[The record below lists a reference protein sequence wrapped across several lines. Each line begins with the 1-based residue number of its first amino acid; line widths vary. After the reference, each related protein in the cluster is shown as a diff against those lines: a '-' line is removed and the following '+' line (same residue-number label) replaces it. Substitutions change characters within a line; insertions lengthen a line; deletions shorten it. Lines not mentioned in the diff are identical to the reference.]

1 MVPPYAKLLVALNG
15 GANQTGG
22 ILAAFGDTV
31 RLRSEHTATVQ
42 SFRFEIYAHP
52 VAFPCP
58 AGWSTAADGYTY
70 YFAASATPP
79 DFTLP
84 SDHSQFGKFLLGLTI
99 NGGDPGVSGLPA
111 TQFVDES
118 TAVEIISDSGV
129 QGVAWR
135 EGEQFSPLKYV
146 AALQLALSLLD
157 QGLGGGFGS
166 ASIADHSVT
175 YVKIQTVAAS
185 SLIGN
190 PTGVTANAQAIGV
203 NNGLGFSGSN
213 LGIVDGGVNYAR
225 IQDVSAASRVLGR
238 GSAGGAGDVEEL
250 TVGGGLEFNATQIR
264 LSALTGDVT
273 NAAGGGATV
282 IGTNKVTLAMQAQ
295 VATARFLGRVTAAT
309 GNVEALTGTQATTL
323 LDAFTSGLKGLVPAS
338 GGGTTNFLRA
348 DGTFAAPTATATPAG
363 STTQLQYNNAGA
375 LGGTGGIT
383 FPGANRLAFAAE
395 TTNSN
400 LQFEHNTVIAK
411 VRNQANSAYVPAL
424 TWGAANDELVIGDGT
439 GSASVATIRSRVE
452 AAGSY
457 IWEVVTGTSVAALTS
472 AGLALTPVAATG
484 TVVPSLKIT
493 GAAHTALTASTERH
507 AVQFDLSSTKQFATG
522 ALTTQREARLQAP
535 TYGFVGASVI
545 TTAATLAISGAPIAG
560 TNATIT
566 QSLALWLETGS
577 LAFGSSAALSG
588 LTRIAHNVAYLV
600 GRSSTSTDL
609 NLVRWGSVVTD
620 GLTLGDDAA
629 VSVFAYASTTF
640 GVRLGGATEWAFTT
654 TQLDANNNNL
664 VNLFALNGTRVATGA
679 LGTALTDANETL
691 SVAGGNVYEQ
701 TTALTGNRSKGL
713 AVTGSPTNGEVISIR
728 RFTTAAFTLTINDE
742 VGNPLYVF
750 PAGQARIADFS
761 YSSATNKFVLLGH
774 MKLTP

>member
-1 MVPPYAKLLVALNG
+1 MTSANFTANGSSVPPE
-15 GANQTGG
+15 
-22 ILAAFGDTV
+22 LA
-31 RLRSEHTATVQ
+31 
-42 SFRFEIYAHP
+42 
-52 VAFPCP
+52 
-58 AGWSTAADGYTY
+58 
-70 YFAASATPP
+70 
-79 DFTLP
+79 
-84 SDHSQFGKFLLGLTI
+84 
-99 NGGDPGVSGLPA
+99 
-111 TQFVDES
+111 
-118 TAVEIISDSGV
+118 
-129 QGVAWR
+129 
-135 EGEQFSPLKYV
+135 
-146 AALQLALSLLD
+146 
-157 QGLGGGFGS
+157 
-166 ASIADHSVT
+166 
-175 YVKIQTVAAS
+175 VAAS
-185 SLIGN
+185 SLVTLALTSISGVRTIVWSIVGNSGPALVNPTITPASSPSGATATFTMPAGTGQGYVVQCQVNGGVDDEGVVQSQLTKRAIIGVLNGAGFVPFCYGETDERSSTFGYIAALNILGDLGGTVAIANNAVTFAKMQDIGVGLIGN
-190 PTGVTANAQAIGV
+190 DSGTADPKLIT
-203 NNGLGFSGSN
+203 LGSSLAF
-213 LGIVDGGVNYAR
+213 
-225 IQDVSAASRVLGR
+225 
-238 GSAGGAGDVEEL
+238 
-250 TVGGGLEFNATQIR
+250 
-264 LSALTGDVT
+264 
-273 NAAGGGATV
+273 AAGALGVAAAG
-282 IGTNKVTLAMQAQ
+282 VTLAMMANI
-295 VATARFLGRVTAAT
+295 ATASFIGRTTAGT
-309 GNVEALTGTQATTL
+309 GVPEALTATQATAL
-323 LDAFTSGLKGLVPAS
+323 LDVVTVSLKGLVPAPVS
-338 GGGTTNFLRA
+338 STGKFLKDDLTWA
-348 DGTFAAPTATATPAG
+348 TATATATPAG

-424 TWGAANDELVIGDGT
+424 TWGAANDELVVGDGT
-439 GSASVATIRSRVE
+439 GTDSVSTIRSRVE

-457 IWEVVTGTSVAALTS
+457 IWEVVTGTAVAALTS

-522 ALTTQREARLQAP
+522 ALTTQREVRIQAP

-566 QSLALWLETGS
+566 QSLALWLESGS
-577 LAFGSSAALSG
+577 LAFGSSAALTG
-588 LTRIAHNVAYLV
+588 LTRVPHNVAFLV

-640 GVRLGGATEWAFTT
+640 GLRLGGSTEWAFTA
-654 TQLDANNNNL
+654 TQLDANQNNL
-664 VNLFALNGTRVATGA
+664 VNLFALNGTRIATGV
-679 LGTALTDANETL
+679 LGTTLADGNETL

-742 VGNPLYVF
+742 AGNPLYVF